1 LNSLVSFRELDS
13 LGEGLVKDYAKK
25 THRWN
30 SMCLD
35 IEGFITDYLELRIL
49 YESIAEEDKSKLG
62 FMADGVTSLR
72 VTRDRKTVS
81 VIFPKGVIVIEQFL
95 KTDSEYARKRF
106 TLAHEAAHA
115 VLARHI
121 PLQVGGCFQS
131 EFDESVSYSNEELQ
145 RMFSMNEACANRL
158 GAAILMP
165 GYRMDRALK
174 KYNDG
179 NKLLCYGGVFPQ
191 REKLLIQTM
200 ANALGVS
207 VTAMTNRIRELK
219 LLDCQPIDQY
229 IREELRLGRNCC
241 DGG

>member
-1 LNSLVSFRELDS
+1 MNLVSFRELDS

-30 SMCLD
+30 SICLD
-35 IEGFITDYLELRIL
+35 IEGFITDYLELRIV
-49 YESIAEEDKSKLG
+49 YEDFAEEDKSKLG
-62 FMADGVTSLR
+62 FIADGVTPLR
-72 VTRDRKTVS
+72 VTRDRKIVS
-81 VIFPKGVIVIEQFL
+81 VIFPKGVIVVEKFL
-95 KTDSEYARKRF
+95 KRDSEYARRRF
-106 TLAHEAAHA
+106 ALAHEAAHA
-115 VLARHI
+115 VLEKHM

-158 GAAILMP
+158 GAALLMP
-165 GYRMDRALK
+165 EYRMDRVLK
-174 KYNDG
+174 KLNDG
-179 NKLLCYGGVFPQ
+179 NKILCYGGVFPQ

-207 VTAMTNRIRELK
+207 VTAMANRIRELK
-219 LLDCQPIDQY
+219 YLDSQPIDQY
-229 IREELRLGRNCC
+229 IREELRLGRNCS